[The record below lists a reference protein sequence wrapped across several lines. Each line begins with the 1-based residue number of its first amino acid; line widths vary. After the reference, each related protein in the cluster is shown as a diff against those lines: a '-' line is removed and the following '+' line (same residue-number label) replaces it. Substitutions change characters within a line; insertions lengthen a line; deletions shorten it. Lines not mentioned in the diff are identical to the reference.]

1 MKPLTIGV
9 PRQPRLI
16 FFRVFVLLVMGA
28 IGIAC
33 SGAQVSYVA
42 AGNTGAPE
50 IAAPKGNVPATKGS
64 SALPLCPPGG
74 VVPLQSSPDTG
85 HHKVT
90 LSWNASAISSSQ
102 RGDAVGYCLYRS
114 KKPHAAKKNPTCTLC
129 ERINAVPV
137 ASLSCVDDLV
147 EDSTTYYY
155 VVTAINPA
163 SRISSSSNEI
173 AAPVPSAH
181 QADSEP
187 AGSLAPPLCRV
198 PPGSK

>member
-1 MKPLTIGV
+1 MKPPIAV
-9 PRQPRLI
+9 PEQPLLI
-16 FFRVFVLLVMGA
+16 LFRILVLLVLGSL
-28 IGIAC
+28 GIAC

-42 AGNTGAPE
+42 AANSRVPE
-50 IAAPKGNVPATKGS
+50 IAAPKGNVSPTKVS
-64 SALPLCPPGG
+64 TVLPLCPPGG

-90 LSWNASAISSSQ
+90 LSWNGSAISSSQ
-102 RGDAVGYCLYRS
+102 SGDAVGYCLYRS

-129 ERINAVPV
+129 ERVNAVPV

-155 VVTAINPA
+155 VVTAINPT

-173 AAPVPSAH
+173 AAPVPSAR
-181 QADSEP
+181 QANSEP
-187 AGSLAPPLCRV
+187 AGSPAPPLCRV